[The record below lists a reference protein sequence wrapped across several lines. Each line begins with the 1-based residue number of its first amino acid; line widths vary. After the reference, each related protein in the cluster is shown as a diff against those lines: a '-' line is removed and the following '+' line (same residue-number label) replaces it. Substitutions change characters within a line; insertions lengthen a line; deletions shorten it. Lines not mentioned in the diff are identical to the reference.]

1 MHTHQNA
8 DPMHISEIFESI
20 QGEGPWA
27 GTRSLFIRTSGCN
40 LRCSFCDTPY
50 TSWRPEGTARTVDEL
65 VHEVAASAA
74 PDVVITGGEPLLV
87 PTLPSLIEHCREMGK
102 RVTVETAGTVDLE
115 FNCDLIAISP
125 KLANSNPTG
134 TNWESRHNDARL
146 RPDVVRSLLKR
157 SPGIL
162 KFVID
167 EPADIEEVIHWLD
180 QLPDIAHSIVWLMPQ
195 ARTRE
200 QLREKS
206 AWLRELARSHGLNFS
221 SRLHVEMF
229 GDQRGI

>member
-1 MHTHQNA
+1 
-8 DPMHISEIFESI
+8 MHISEIFESI

-50 TSWRPEGTARTVDEL
+50 TSWKPEGTARSLEEL
-65 VHEVAASAA
+65 VREVAGSSA

-87 PTLPSLIEHCREMGK
+87 PTLPSLISHSRALGK

-115 FNCDLIAISP
+115 FTCDLVAISP
-125 KLANSNPTG
+125 KLANSNPVG
-134 TNWESRHNDARL
+134 TPWESRHDAARL
-146 RPDVVRSLLKR
+146 RPDVIRSLLSR

-162 KFVID
+162 KFVI
-167 EPADIEEVIHWLD
+167 EEHHDINEVLA
-180 QLPDIAHSIVWLMPQ
+180 LLKSMPDLSHSLVWLMPQ

-200 QLREKS
+200 QLRDKS
-206 AWLRELARSHGLNFS
+206 SWLRELARSHGFNFS

-229 GDQRGI
+229 GNQRGT